1 LFLFK
6 ATDVILQNIKSHSEL
21 GKRAQDILMKG
32 EAVPEALVAKMIDDK
47 INSPEVAHHG
57 YVLEGFPCESDS
69 GYDIAKQMDLI
80 KNWKLQPDF
89 IINLR
94 VRFVT
99 KHYIGMKKLLF

>member
-1 LFLFK
+1 
-6 ATDVILQNIKSHSEL
+6 L

-32 EAVPEALVAKMIDDK
+32 EAVPEGLVAKMIDDK

-69 GYDIAKQMDLI
+69 GYDIGKQMEML

-94 VRFVT
+94 VSFL
-99 KHYIGMKKLLF
+99 KLKIDIFFIKRLLKSFFYYD